1 MSEFGLFCF
10 FVFYAFCY
18 WIGTNTDKLNEY
30 LNSKFLPQQEQTTS
44 KIPWQFDD
52 WHIVIHSSTNA
63 NTINK

>member
-1 MSEFGLFCF
+1 M
-10 FVFYAFCY
+10 
-18 WIGTNTDKLNEY
+18 IGTNTDKLNEY
-30 LNSKFLPQQEQTTS
+30 LNSKYLTHQEQSTS

>member
-10 FVFYAFCY
+10 FVFYVFCY
-18 WIGTNTDKLNEY
+18 MIGINTDKLNEY
-30 LNSKFLPQQEQTTS
+30 LNSKFLPHQEQATN
-44 KIPWQFDD
+44 IPWQFDD